1 MVTQTVAPDPSAV
14 RLIQIP
20 GTEVLPQ
27 IQPTIAVGELLRFVV
42 RDNQNGQGQLYLR
55 GTLIPATLPPGAEV
69 GDKILAKVT
78 ESTTNQLVLRIV
90 DTEKSN
96 LSGVATQTTGGP
108 QSGATEVAARK
119 LVTSLLQEFLRS
131 PDAPSFVGP
140 EPLPLATDSLS
151 ALVRNAVAEAPRYE
165 TRDAAAKIELLGTIL
180 PKSSEL
186 ADAGNAE
193 AKLSATVN
201 GSLAL
206 ALREAAKALRLV
218 APESPRGAGDRFLA
232 ALSSELSSLL
242 ASSADDNFAAK
253 SHLDAIVAAVTDELV
268 ATSRKT
274 TPKEREDRSLLK
286 SALVDLSRAQEQTE
300 GLTQH
305 LEAALRRVQSA
316 SPQRVDRGVPLD
328 GKTGEELKMLAS
340 RLDQMAAT
348 QERLNKLNPL
358 MQALGEPA
366 MILFPFLAQGLL
378 KHSEVIVE
386 PRKGKRRG
394 DDDEDGDGSGKQGG
408 SEAAPFQRI
417 QVSVPLPSIGIVD
430 VDVAHRESEI
440 LVRFSVEDPE
450 VGAFLQEQLEHL
462 AGILRERNFK
472 RAELVAHVGPR
483 HHEQPEWTISLGS
496 TSEVLA

>member
-1 MVTQTVAPDPSAV
+1 MVTQNVAPDPSAV

-27 IQPTIAVGELLRFVV
+27 IQPTIAIGELLRFVV

-78 ESTTNQLVLRIV
+78 ESTANQLVLRIV
-90 DTEKSN
+90 DTEKSQLTAGASAPN
-96 LSGVATQTTGGP
+96 GPPLGG
-108 QSGATEVAARK
+108 ADMAARK
-119 LVTSLLQEFLRS
+119 LVASLLQEFLRS
-131 PDAPSFVGP
+131 PDAAGFTEP
-140 EPLPLATDSLS
+140 EPLPLAPDELSRLIKSSTD
-151 ALVRNAVAEAPRYE
+151 AAPRYE
-165 TRDAAAKIELLGTIL
+165 TREATAKIDLLAKML
-180 PKSSEL
+180 PKSAEL
-186 ADAGNAE
+186 LDAVTTE
-193 AKLSATVN
+193 AKLTATVD
-201 GSLAL
+201 GSLAT
-206 ALREAAKALRLV
+206 ALRDAAKALRTVL
-218 APESPRGAGDRFLA
+218 PEPAKSSGERFLA
-232 ALSSELSSLL
+232 ALSTELSGLL

-268 ATSRKT
+268 STSKKAG
-274 TPKEREDRSLLK
+274 PKDRDERSLLK
-286 SALVDLSRAQEQTE
+286 NTLVELSRAQEQGE

-316 SPQRVDRGVPLD
+316 APQRLDRGVPLD
-328 GKTGEELKMLAS
+328 GKGAEELKQLAS
-340 RLDQMAAT
+340 KLDQMAAT

-394 DDDEDGDGSGKQGG
+394 EEDDGEGDGGKRG
-408 SEAAPFQRI
+408 EEPAPFQRI

-462 AGILRERNFK
+462 ATILRERNFK

-483 HHEQPEWTISLGS
+483 NHEQPAWTISLGS
-496 TSEVLA
+496 ANQVVA

>member
-1 MVTQTVAPDPSAV
+1 MVTQNVAPDPSAV

-27 IQPTIAVGELLRFVV
+27 VQPTIAIGELLRFVV

-78 ESTTNQLVLRIV
+78 ESTANQLVLRIV
-90 DTEKSN
+90 DTEKSQ
-96 LSGVATQTTGGP
+96 L
-108 QSGATEVAARK
+108 SGATTSLGGPPLAGADVAARK
-119 LVTSLLQEFLRS
+119 LVASLLQEFLRS
-131 PDAPSFVGP
+131 PDAAGFTGP
-140 EPLPLATDSLS
+140 EPIALAPD
-151 ALVRNAVAEAPRYE
+151 ALVNLVKSAVDAAPRYE
-165 TRDAAAKIELLGTIL
+165 TRDATAKLDQLAKML
-180 PKSSEL
+180 PKSAEL
-186 ADAGNAE
+186 LDAKTTE
-193 AKLSATVN
+193 AKLSATVD
-201 GSLAL
+201 GSLAA
-206 ALREAAKALRLV
+206 ALRDAAKALRTVL
-218 APESPRGAGDRFLA
+218 PEPARSSGERFLA
-232 ALSSELSSLL
+232 ALSTELSGLL

-268 ATSRKT
+268 SNSKKAS
-274 TPKEREDRSLLK
+274 PKDRSLLK
-286 SALVDLSRAQEQTE
+286 STLVELSRAQEQSE

-305 LEAALRRVQSA
+305 LEAALRRVQSSA
-316 SPQRVDRGVPLD
+316 PQRIDRGVPLD
-328 GKTGEELKMLAS
+328 GKGAEELKQLAS
-340 RLDQMAAT
+340 KLDQMAAT
-348 QERLNKLNPL
+348 QERLNQLNPL

-394 DDDEDGDGSGKQGG
+394 EDDEGDGGG
-408 SEAAPFQRI
+408 EKRGEEAAPFQRI

-462 AGILRERNFK
+462 ATILRERNFK

-483 HHEQPEWTISLGS
+483 NHEQPAWTISLGS
-496 TSEVLA
+496 ANQVLA

>member
-20 GTEVLPQ
+20 GSEVLPQ
-27 IQPTIAVGELLRFVV
+27 IQPTIAIGELLRFVV

-90 DTEKSN
+90 DTEKSQLAIGN
-96 LSGVATQTTGGP
+96 TSNTPTVGG
-108 QSGATEVAARK
+108 AELAARK
-119 LVTSLLQEFLRS
+119 LVASLLQEFLRT
-131 PDAPSFVGP
+131 PDAAGFTAP
-140 EPLPLATDSLS
+140 EPLALAPDALMNLVKTATD
-151 ALVRNAVAEAPRYE
+151 AAPRYE
-165 TRDAAAKIELLGTIL
+165 TREATAKLDLLAKML
-180 PKSSEL
+180 PKSAEL
-186 ADAGNAE
+186 LDAGTTE
-193 AKLSATVN
+193 AKLASTVD
-201 GSLAL
+201 GSLAV
-206 ALREAAKALRLV
+206 ALRDAAKALRTVL
-218 APESPRGAGDRFLA
+218 PEPARSSGERFLA
-232 ALSSELSSLL
+232 ALSTELSGLL
-242 ASSADDNFAAK
+242 ASAADDNFAAK

-268 ATSRKT
+268 SNTRKT
-274 TPKEREDRSLLK
+274 NPKERDERTLLK
-286 SALVDLSRAQEQTE
+286 STLVELSRAQEQSE

-305 LEAALRRVQSA
+305 LEAALRRVQNA
-316 SPQRVDRGVPLD
+316 APQRLERGVPLD
-328 GKTGEELKMLAS
+328 GKGAEELKQLAS
-340 RLDQMAAT
+340 KLDQMAAT

-394 DDDEDGDGSGKQGG
+394 EDDEGDGDGGKRGE
-408 SEAAPFQRI
+408 EAAPFQRI

-462 AGILRERNFK
+462 ATILRERNFK

-483 HHEQPEWTISLGS
+483 NHEQPAWTISLGS
-496 TSEVLA
+496 ANQVVA

>member
-20 GTEVLPQ
+20 GSEVLPQ
-27 IQPTIAVGELLRFVV
+27 IQPTIAIGELLRFVV

-90 DTEKSN
+90 DTEKSQ
-96 LSGVATQTTGGP
+96 LTAGAQKADAPGLGG
-108 QSGATEVAARK
+108 ADIAARK
-119 LVTSLLQEFLRS
+119 IVASLLQEFLRS
-131 PDAPSFVGP
+131 PDAAGFAGP
-140 EPLPLATDSLS
+140 EPLPLAPETLA
-151 ALVRNAVAEAPRYE
+151 ALVKDATNAAPRGE
-165 TRDAAAKIELLGTIL
+165 ARDAAAKIELLTQML
-180 PKSSEL
+180 PKSAEL
-186 ADAGNAE
+186 LDARTTE
-193 AKLSATVN
+193 AKLSATVD
-201 GSLAL
+201 GTLAT
-206 ALREAAKALRLV
+206 ALRDAAKALRSV
-218 APESPRGAGDRFLA
+218 APETPRGTSERFLA
-232 ALSSELSSLL
+232 ALSTELSGLL

-268 ATSRKT
+268 STNRKLST
-274 TPKEREDRSLLK
+274 KDREDRSVLK
-286 SALVDLSRAQEQTE
+286 SALVDLSRAQEQSE
-300 GLTQH
+300 GLSQH

-316 SPQRVDRGVPLD
+316 APQRLDRALPLD
-328 GKTGEELKMLAS
+328 GKASEELKMLAS
-340 RLDQMAAT
+340 KLDQMAAT

-394 DDDEDGDGSGKQGG
+394 EDEEGEGG
-408 SEAAPFQRI
+408 QKRGGEEAAPFQRI

-462 AGILRERNFK
+462 ATILRERNFK

-483 HHEQPEWTISLGS
+483 NREQPAWTISLGS
-496 TSEVLA
+496 ANQVVA